1 MSLNFAPNTFGHR
14 AWAKN
19 SALSELSQPDTQL
32 GARFGWTAQGGG
44 SKFTQHIDNTAR
56 DGRRLTVLCYLN
68 REDGHTAHEK
78 ALFPKSRFR
87 CFLSVAVKSELPS
100 FDDSRIVAKLSLLI
114 GFRFC
119 SVVLYDALVA
129 TAGDSW
135 QEAHGGALRVH
146 SGGRQGAE
154 SAVRVLPVAGRLAMF
169 YADSMPHEVEES
181 WRERHALTMWYYDK
195 LERAEALETAKIAGG
210 ANAAAEERE
219 RQEAQTLI
227 RAMMAADPAADPT
240 AAECAELGRRVKALS
255 PAALQIV
262 SSIVGAPSASHFQEA
277 ADRLTPSELKKLRQ
291 DFSTM
296 KA

>member
-1 MSLNFAPNTFGHR
+1 M
-14 AWAKN
+14 
-19 SALSELSQPDTQL
+19 
-32 GARFGWTAQGGG
+32 
-44 SKFTQHIDNTAR
+44 
-56 DGRRLTVLCYLN
+56 LCYLN
-68 REDGHTAHEK
+68 RACIRTAHSDVL
-78 ALFPKSRFR
+78 A
-87 CFLSVAVKSELPS
+87 S
-100 FDDSRIVAKLSLLI
+100 FVHSIFVLCSDPSLLLTCCH
-114 GFRFC
+114 RVCLSC
-119 SVVLYDALVA
+119 SSCS
-129 TAGDSW
+129 AGDPW
-135 QEAHGGALRVH
+135 QDGHGGALRVH

-195 LERAEALETAKIAGG
+195 LERAEALDAAKIAGG

-227 RAMMAADPAADPT
+227 RAMMAGDPAADPT
-240 AAECAELGRRVKALS
+240 AAECAALGARVNALS

-277 ADRLTPSELKKLRQ
+277 AARLTPSGLKKLRQ